1 MSRHPSAS
9 YLALFAGGELGRVR
23 QWFMARHIAGCDR
36 CRQEAAEFTAL
47 RDELQVMAEDPD
59 ISWSSMAADM
69 RANIRLGLE
78 AGECVTEHPAA
89 PSGAFSL
96 RAIVACASLAALLT
110 VGFLI
115 EQPSPRST
123 YPSNKP
129 EAVLETSGAGIQ
141 VTEGSQSMMLLNV
154 SSHDV
159 QYRAGGSTMG
169 ARYVNS
175 DTGQVT
181 INNVYVQ

>member
-1 MSRHPSAS
+1 MSKHPSETN
-9 YLALFAGGELGRVR
+9 LALLAGGELSGWRR
-23 QWFMARHIAGCDR
+23 WSAARHVAECDQCQR
-36 CRQEAAEFTAL
+36 EVAEFSSLREEVRATAEMPQVSWNSLAAE
-47 RDELQVMAEDPD
+47 
-59 ISWSSMAADM
+59 M

-78 AGECVTEHPAA
+78 AGECVTERPAA
-89 PSGAFSL
+89 RSIFSL
-96 RAIVACASLAALLT
+96 RALVACGSLAMLLA

-115 EQPSPRST
+115 EQPAPRRTESK
-123 YPSNKP
+123 SAD
-129 EAVLETSGAGIQ
+129 AVLETSGAGIQ

-154 SSHDV
+154 GSRDV
-159 QYRAGGSTMG
+159 QYQAGGSTMG